1 MHAVTLLTLMMTC
14 GPKSATE
21 TTRASDTAPTTDSS
35 ALGSGDA
42 ATQQVE
48 LFLSER

>member
-1 MHAVTLLTLMMTC
+1 MCDVTLLTLMMTC
-14 GPKSATE
+14 GPKS
-21 TTRASDTAPTTDSS
+21 TTLASDTAPTTDSS